1 MESVPEPCSHSAGA
15 TPGPWEA
22 CPPGGGI
29 VLPPVICHSTLLLK
43 ADILLCHAFRN
54 VCSAHKHLK
63 ICVSYAL
70 SAQERLSP
78 LQAGAHALHGDGYG
92 AEIEAQA
99 QRGCRSLI
107 ENLTGALSNFS
118 AVCRGSDPQD
128 SRGLATWLGD

>member
-99 QRGCRSLI
+99 QRGCRSQLWPAGLWARDSFQARPA
-107 ENLTGALSNFS
+107 EVPGAQRTGH
-118 AVCRGSDPQD
+118 RGC
-128 SRGLATWLGD
+128 